1 MKKFCISFVT
11 FCLLF
16 STSCTKPKNKK
27 QVEITTP
34 LTEST
39 IKTTQETTIQDNPY
53 YRFPVYDWS
62 AEEIAN
68 KMISLSVI
76 TTTSYQEYKSQIK
89 IQPVTTS
96 YENGGYCYKF
106 IDDYNYSYSDQK
118 FVDNIQSIQLN
129 FLEVNGQFSIG
140 AEATVK
146 IICVVRDESK
156 ANEIYT
162 RVADY
167 ITSIINV
174 ETDKRDGEFWSMF
187 ASRGNNFFNAILKM
201 KDRNSGFW
209 IIEAEIPVINS
220 AI

>member
-27 QVEITTP
+27 QVEITAP

-39 IKTTQETTIQDNPY
+39 IETTTQETTIQDNPY

-76 TTTSYQEYKSQIK
+76 TTTSYQEYKSQIQ

-118 FVDNIQSIQLN
+118 FVDNIQSIQLS

-162 RVADY
+162 RVSDY
-167 ITSIINV
+167 IYSIINV
-174 ETDKRDGEFWSMF
+174 
-187 ASRGNNFFNAILKM
+187 
-201 KDRNSGFW
+201 
-209 IIEAEIPVINS
+209 
-220 AI
+220 